1 MNTKHGKVSE
11 HQNTHFLTEAMMI
24 DRLLEFSRPPKG
36 GVSLFHELVEAFRD
50 KDPDLFFSLL
60 AELPKR

>member
-1 MNTKHGKVSE
+1 MEKFSSTKIPI
-11 HQNTHFLTEAMMI
+11 FTEAMMI
-24 DRLLEFSRPPKG
+24 DRLLGFST
-36 GVSLFHELVEAFRD
+36 SLKEAYPYFHELVEAFRD